1 MIRPDQESQYRF
13 RLGVSTGDVGSSP
26 LNAPA
31 SKIQLPVRIAPIA
44 TARSRIW
51 DRWWL
56 IGYFSNGRDIGSSVP
71 NGAKPFPTVAE
82 IPLTALAP
90 NRLVEVRSNSCR

>member
-1 MIRPDQESQYRF
+1 
-13 RLGVSTGDVGSSP
+13 VSPGDVGSSP

-31 SKIQLPVRIAPIA
+31 SKIQLPARTAPIA
-44 TARSRIW
+44 TARSRIC

-71 NGAKPFPTVAE
+71 NGANPLPTVAE
-82 IPLTALAP
+82 TPLAELAP
-90 NRLVEVRSNSCR
+90 KRFVDVSRSSCK